1 MLDAHQ
7 LNVFLAAAE
16 SLNFTKA
23 AERLHMSQPSVSQHI
38 QSLERQFDTAL
49 FLRSGRSLI
58 LTDAGLALVPMA
70 RDFVKQSTLIEETMA
85 SLKGTIYGH
94 LTVGCS
100 TTPGKYVLPH
110 LLASFH
116 RLYPHVKVTCAV
128 TSQMRAME
136 LLCSGELHFALTSIG
151 QEHCKDAEFVDFLD
165 DPIVLLVP
173 EDHSWAARKI
183 IEVDEL
189 SSETFIMR
197 EPGSGT
203 YVAVSAAL
211 AKKGLEIGDLNVLLT
226 LGNSEAIA
234 LSIKEGLGIGFV
246 SRIIVDK
253 LGYDGVV
260 PVKIEGLDIYRV
272 ISIGRH
278 THRPPTSAQIAFWN
292 FIESADFCKNGPF
305 TNYLVQDKD
314 RIVEEVA

>member
-7 LNVFLAAAE
+7 MNVFLVAAE
-16 SLNFTKA
+16 TLNFTKA

-38 QSLERQFDTAL
+38 QSLEQQFDTKL
-49 FLRSGRSLI
+49 FLRSGRSLL
-58 LTDAGLALVPMA
+58 LTDSGMTLIPMA

-85 SLKGTIYGH
+85 SLKGTVYGH

-128 TSQMRAME
+128 TNQMQALEM
-136 LLCSGELHFALTSIG
+136 LCSGELHFALTSIG
-151 QEHCKDAEFVDFLD
+151 QEHCRDAEFVAFLE

-173 EDHSWAARKI
+173 DKHPWAKKET
-183 IEVDEL
+183 IEPDAL
-189 SSETFIMR
+189 RTATFIMR

-203 YVAVSAAL
+203 YVAVREAL
-211 AKKGLEIGDLNVLLT
+211 ARQGVDIRELNVLLT

-246 SRIIVDK
+246 SRIIVDR

-260 PVKIEGLDIYRV
+260 PVRIEGLDIYRL
-272 ISIGRH
+272 ITIGRH
-278 THRPPTSAQIAFWN
+278 THRPPTAPQIAFWN

-305 TNYLVQDKD
+305 TDYLAMNKMLA
-314 RIVEEVA
+314 E